1 MAGEF
6 GHMPFGSPAVRCRC
20 GAHGCWNTALDGQA
34 LARHLGEPAPNDEVS
49 YSRKVLAAARDGRGP
64 QHSAVRDVAFALGR
78 GTAALVNA
86 LDPELVT
93 FGGLAPELLVVAR
106 GRVMD
111 GYREGLMGARAD
123 VAPVLVPS
131 TLGRRAPLVGAGE
144 HAFDHILTGK
154 ALAAW
159 AAA

>member
-34 LARHLGEPAPNDEVS
+34 LARHLGESVPADEVS
-49 YSRKVLAAARDGRGP
+49 YSREVLAAARAGGGP
-64 QHSAVRDVAFALGR
+64 QRRAVRDAAFTLGR

-93 FGGLAPELLVVAR
+93 FGGLAPQLLEVA
-106 GRVMD
+106 GDRVQE
-111 GYREGLMGARAD
+111 GYHDGLMGARAE
-123 VAPVLVPS
+123 VAPALAPS
-131 TLGRRAPLVGAGE
+131 TLGARAPLVGAGE
-144 HAFDHILTGK
+144 HAFDHILTDR

-159 AAA
+159 RAA